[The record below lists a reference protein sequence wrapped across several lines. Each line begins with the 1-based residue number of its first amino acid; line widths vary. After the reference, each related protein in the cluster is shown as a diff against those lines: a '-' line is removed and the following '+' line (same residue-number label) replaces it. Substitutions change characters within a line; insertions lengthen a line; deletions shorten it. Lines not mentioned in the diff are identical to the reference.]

1 MVKVALLLGVSDY
14 RPDLNL
20 LLGANKDVEAI
31 RRVLQ
36 YPDLGNFAEFKSLI
50 NFVDYG
56 PDLNSLLGAHKDVE
70 AIKRVLQNPDLG
82 GFGEVKPL
90 LNADTQAL

>member
-20 LLGANKDVEAI
+20 LLGANKDVQAI
-31 RRVLQ
+31 KRVLQ
-36 YPDLGNFAEFKSLI
+36 YPDLSNFADFKSLI

-56 PDLNSLLGAHKDVE
+56 PDLNSLLGDHKDVE
-70 AIKRVLQNPDLG
+70 AIKRVLQNPILG
-82 GFGEVKPL
+82 GFGEVKTL
-90 LNADTQAL
+90 FNADA